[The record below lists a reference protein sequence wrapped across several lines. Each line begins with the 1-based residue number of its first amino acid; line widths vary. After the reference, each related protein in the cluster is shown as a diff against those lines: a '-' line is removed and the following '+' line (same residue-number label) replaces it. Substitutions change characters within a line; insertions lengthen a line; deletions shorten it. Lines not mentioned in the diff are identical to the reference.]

1 MKTDTIVL
9 YVFSKYD
16 NIKRLK
22 EFVEHY
28 YKYDSGYKHK
38 LIICYKLIKD
48 SEIKNYRLITSK
60 LKHDEFIDKYEINDF
75 EFMSMYR
82 AIKKYRNYKILFLN
96 SHAYPAKKNWLRLI
110 NSKYSKNSFIGFS
123 GSNESMFSSLKFK
136 KKYRLIRN
144 LYHYY
149 YFKYNFKKFPNPHIR
164 LPSFFLLQNDF
175 IKFINDKK
183 YKNKHH
189 AWITESG
196 KRSMTNFFKIRGYKI
211 FILNADGNKFQLN
224 NMKNSLTF
232 CYDKQ
237 NKLIISDRHTRNYDN
252 SSNLNKSLLSKRV
265 WG

>member
-1 MKTDTIVL
+1 M
-9 YVFSKYD
+9 
-16 NIKRLK
+16 
-22 EFVEHY
+22 
-28 YKYDSGYKHK
+28 
-38 LIICYKLIKD
+38 
-48 SEIKNYRLITSK
+48 
-60 LKHDEFIDKYEINDF
+60 
-75 EFMSMYR
+75 
-82 AIKKYRNYKILFLN
+82 
-96 SHAYPAKKNWLRLI
+96 
-110 NSKYSKNSFIGFS
+110 
-123 GSNESMFSSLKFK
+123 
-136 KKYRLIRN
+136 
-144 LYHYY
+144 
-149 YFKYNFKKFPNPHIR
+149 
-164 LPSFFLLQNDF
+164 PSFFLLQNDF